1 MPVKNDGGNDQSLSF
16 KDDIVAEFS
25 DTAPHSMK
33 EFYRGGNVP
42 NFTAVDTNDGV
53 PTSGQISFK
62 EFYSTSARQS
72 LSVTISSSTTNYNM
86 SSNKPSGLSGFEASS
101 DVTYTV
107 NIGVVIGGTTV
118 GTPAMQTGP
127 SSAWPAGLTLT
138 VVNNGTL
145 IGKGGNGGNGASGN
159 WTTVT
164 TAATAGQ
171 DGGPAFKAER
181 AMTFTNNGAVYGGG
195 GGGGGGNKESATVTF
210 KNSTNHTVYAGS
222 GGGGGGGYGPPAT
235 SGGSAGTASTA
246 GAPSPSGAV
255 NGHSGAISQPGQ
267 TSSPWNGGAGGRTG
281 SAILDPKGKGG
292 SGGNRGAAGSTGGG
306 SGGAG
311 GAAGYYEIGNSFI
324 NSGSGIG
331 GTTAGRSS

>member
-33 EFYRGGNVP
+33 EFYRGGSKVP
-42 NFTAVDTNDGV
+42 NFTAVDSNDGV

-62 EFYSTSARQS
+62 EFYSTSARQA
-72 LSVTISSSTTNYNM
+72 LSVTITSSTTNYVM
-86 SSNKPSGLSGFEASS
+86 SSNKPTGLSGFEASS

-107 NIGVVIGGTTV
+107 NSGVVIGGTTV
-118 GTPAMQTGP
+118 STPAMETGP

-145 IGKGGNGGNGASGN
+145 VGKGGNGGNGASGN

-164 TAATAGQ
+164 TPATAGQ
-171 DGGPAFKAER
+171 DGGPAFKAGR
-181 AMTFTNNGAVYGGG
+181 AVTFTNNGAVYGGG
-195 GGGGGGNKESATVTF
+195 GGGGGGNKQRVTQTF
-210 KNSTNHTVYAGS
+210 KNSTNHVVYAGS
-222 GGGGGGGYGPPAT
+222 GGGGGGGGGPAS
-235 SGGSAGTASTA
+235 SGGSAGSATTAN
-246 GAPSPSGAV
+246 APSPSSAV
-255 NGHSGAISQPGQ
+255 QGHTSGNSQPGQ
-267 TSSPWNGGAGGRTG
+267 NSSPWNGGAGGQTG
-281 SAILDPKGKGG
+281 SFILTPYGSGG
-292 SGGNRGAAGSTGGG
+292 GGGNRGAAGSTGGG

-311 GAAGYYEIGNSFI
+311 GAAGYYEVGSSFI